1 MNKKFIQILLLIST
15 LLLAS
20 GIDAHAV
27 VTHSSIDNEPVTVNQ
42 VTVVSVF
49 FNTRVKS
56 SLSKID
62 LISRTDQNLPL
73 TISQGQRPD
82 EISVELPALA
92 EGDYALKYR
101 IFAFDGHLSE
111 GILIF
116 KVE

>member
-1 MNKKFIQILLLIST
+1 MNKQSFSLLVFFAT
-15 LLLAS
+15 FLLNNTVS
-20 GIDAHAV
+20 AHAI
-27 VTHSSIDNEPVTVNQ
+27 VTHSSIDQDPVKVNQ
-42 VTVVSVF
+42 ATVVSVF

-62 LISRTDQNLPL
+62 LLSRTDKNLPL
-73 TISQGQRPD
+73 PISQGQRPD
-82 EISVELPALA
+82 EISVELPALT

-111 GILIF
+111 GVLIF